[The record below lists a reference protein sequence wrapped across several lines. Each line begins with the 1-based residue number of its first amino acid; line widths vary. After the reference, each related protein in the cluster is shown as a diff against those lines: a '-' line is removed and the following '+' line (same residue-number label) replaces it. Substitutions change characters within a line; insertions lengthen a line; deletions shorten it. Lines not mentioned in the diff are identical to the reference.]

1 MSWFLWRRVRE
12 AIAIIRDEDGMHVGA
27 VCIPMHECMFES
39 ECMHMTSAYVYIL
52 GT

>member
-27 VCIPMHECMFES
+27 VCIPMHECM
-39 ECMHMTSAYVYIL
+39 HMTSAYVYIL